1 MSIYLQHFALK
12 REPFSIVPDPGFLY
26 PSHQHR
32 QAVAHL
38 KYGLDREGGFIL
50 LTGEVG
56 TGKTTLTRT
65 MLQRIPAHVR
75 VAYVLNSKL
84 NETDLLASICHELS
98 IKLPKNKDLS
108 FSKIC
113 IDALNQ
119 NLLASHA
126 EGKKTLIVIE
136 EAQNLS
142 NDVLETLRLLS
153 NLETN
158 TQKLLH
164 ILLVAQP
171 ELIEILGQQDLRQ
184 LNQRVVSRFHLLP
197 LDKAE
202 VVNYINHRL
211 HHAGAS
217 APIFDAGCIS
227 AIFKLTKGVPRL
239 INLICHQA
247 LVAAYSLGNRKV
259 SAALVKDAA
268 SEIMGDLGNSGGS
281 NKPMLGLLVLT
292 LVAVVSLN
300 VPLIKEMIAPYL
312 VADAVLPAGSGS
324 LDIEESGAIEKEVL
338 ASTAAALLASLQDG
352 EDVVPEKED
361 DIEVITEEPF
371 LVEKELIQESVSVP
385 TNPLVNL
392 LALWSVE
399 APEVYTFEELS
410 ALAEDNG
417 LRAEALD
424 QATIYNL
431 TVIDRPG
438 IVVLKKSSGLAK
450 SQMLINVDESTV
462 YLLENG
468 EIVLLD
474 KQIFEERWTGTYVYL
489 WQPPKDFLLL
499 QADDVNKPA
508 LIWLQAKLGAMSED
522 SYNIISGG
530 RYTEAVQQQVIE
542 FQRQQN
548 ILPDGIVGPQTLM
561 RLNQLT
567 DDTIPRLFKADN

>member
-202 VVNYINHRL
+202 VANYINHRL
-211 HHAGAS
+211 HHAGAGG
-217 APIFDAGCIS
+217 PIFDAGCIGV
-227 AIFKLTKGVPRL
+227 IFKLTKGVPRL

-247 LVAAYSLGNRKV
+247 LLAAYSMGDKKV

-268 SEIMGDLGNSGGS
+268 SEIMGDLGDSGGS
-281 NKPMLGLLVLT
+281 NKLILGLLVLI
-292 LVAVVSLN
+292 LVAVLSLN
-300 VPLIKEMIAPYL
+300 APSIKEMITPYT
-312 VADAVLPAGSGS
+312 VTDSVLPAEAA
-324 LDIEESGAIEKEVL
+324 LQNVEEPEASEKEAL
-338 ASTAAALLASLQDG
+338 AATVAALPANLQDG
-352 EDVVPEKED
+352 EDLVPEKEA
-361 DIEVITEEPF
+361 DIEVITDEPF
-371 LVEKELIQESVSVP
+371 PVEKKLIQESVNVVS
-385 TNPLVNL
+385 NPLVNL
-392 LALWSVE
+392 FALWGVE
-399 APEVYTFEELS
+399 ASEVYTFEELS
-410 ALAEDNG
+410 ALAEDNE
-417 LRAEALD
+417 LQAERFG

-431 TVIDRPG
+431 TVVDRPG
-438 IVVLKKSSGLAK
+438 IVVLKKSSGLTK
-450 SQMLINVDESTV
+450 SQLLIKVDDTFMH
-462 YLLENG
+462 LLENSQT
-468 EIVLLD
+468 VLLD
-474 KQIFEERWTGTYVYL
+474 RQVFEEQWTGTYVYL
-489 WQPPKDFLLL
+489 WLPPKDFIFL

-508 LIWLQAKLGAMSED
+508 LSWLQAKLGALSED

-530 RYTEAVQQQVIE
+530 RYTEAVQQQVIK

-567 DDTIPRLFKADN
+567 DETIPRLFKADN

>member
-202 VVNYINHRL
+202 VANYINHRL
-211 HHAGAS
+211 HHAGAGG
-217 APIFDAGCIS
+217 PIFDAGCIGV
-227 AIFKLTKGVPRL
+227 IFKLTKGVPRL

-247 LVAAYSLGNRKV
+247 LLAAYSMGDKKV

-268 SEIMGDLGNSGGS
+268 SEIMGDLGDSGGS
-281 NKPMLGLLVLT
+281 NKLILGLLVLI
-292 LVAVVSLN
+292 LVAVLSLN
-300 VPLIKEMIAPYL
+300 APSIKEMITPYT
-312 VADAVLPAGSGS
+312 VTDSVLPAEAA
-324 LDIEESGAIEKEVL
+324 LQNVEEPEASEKEAL
-338 ASTAAALLASLQDG
+338 AATVAALPANLQDG
-352 EDVVPEKED
+352 EDLVPEKEA
-361 DIEVITEEPF
+361 DIEVITDEPF
-371 LVEKELIQESVSVP
+371 PVEKKLIQESVNVVS
-385 TNPLVNL
+385 NPLVNL
-392 LALWSVE
+392 FALWGVE
-399 APEVYTFEELS
+399 ASEVYTFEELS
-410 ALAEDNG
+410 ALAEDNE
-417 LRAEALD
+417 LQAERFG

-431 TVIDRPG
+431 TVVDRPG
-438 IVVLKKSSGLAK
+438 IVVLKKSSGLTK
-450 SQMLINVDESTV
+450 SQLLIKVDDTSMH
-462 YLLENG
+462 LLENSQT
-468 EIVLLD
+468 VLLD
-474 KQIFEERWTGTYVYL
+474 RQVFEEQWTGTYVYL
-489 WQPPKDFLLL
+489 WLPPKDFIFL

-508 LIWLQAKLGAMSED
+508 LSWLQAKLGALSED

-530 RYTEAVQQQVIE
+530 RYTEAVQQQVIK

-567 DDTIPRLFKADN
+567 DEKIPRLFKADN

>member
-268 SEIMGDLGNSGGS
+268 SEIMGDLGDSEGS

-292 LVAVVSLN
+292 LVALVSLN
-300 VPLIKEMIAPYL
+300 VPLFKQMISPYL
-312 VADAVLPAGSGS
+312 VTDSVLTTESGG
-324 LDIEESGAIEKEVL
+324 LNIEEPEVIEQEVL
-338 ASTAAALLASLQDG
+338 AATAVTLPANLQDSEG
-352 EDVVPEKED
+352 VVPEKEA

-371 LVEKELIQESVSVP
+371 LVKQELIQESVSVL
-385 TNPLVNL
+385 TNPLVSL
-392 LALWSVE
+392 FALWGVE

-417 LRAEALD
+417 LRAETLG

-431 TVIDRPG
+431 TVVDRPG
-438 IVVLKKSSGLAK
+438 IVVLQKPSGLAK

-468 EIVLLD
+468 EIVSLD

-489 WQPPKDFLLL
+489 WQPPKDFLVL
-499 QADDVNKPA
+499 QAGDINKPA
-508 LIWLQAKLGAMSED
+508 LSWLQAKLGELSEE
-522 SYNIISGG
+522 SSNIISGG
-530 RYTEAVQQQVIE
+530 RYTEAVQQQVTE

-548 ILPDGIVGPQTLM
+548 ILADGIVGHQTLM

-567 DDTIPRLFKADN
+567 DQKIPRLVGTDN